1 MRCRLPKF
9 TVPQIA
15 AWMRGNLFQ
24 GSTPQTHD
32 WNIALENAI
41 AMLPDPHGGIAA
53 ERRRTGFSLPCTK
66 CGLRPRMT
74 GHTWCYPC
82 KKPSIIAA
90 AKKRRREKPEE
101 VRAYQR
107 TAAKASYKRNP
118 KPYLKRAKVYRDKG
132 LAKRDAAKA
141 REKLTDYYVRR
152 TLVNN
157 SRGLLMKNIPQTLV
171 ETQRIVLKLKRSLKH
186 GTPK

>member
-1 MRCRLPKF
+1 
-9 TVPQIA
+9 
-15 AWMRGNLFQ
+15 MRGNLFQ
-24 GSTPQTHD
+24 GSTPQTTD
-32 WNIALENAI
+32 WNIALNNAI
-41 AMLPDPHGGIAA
+41 AMLPDTHGGIEA
-53 ERRRTGFSLPCTK
+53 ERRRTGCGLPCTK

-101 VRAYQR
+101 VRAYHR
-107 TAAKASYKRNP
+107 TAAKAAYKLDP
-118 KPYLKRAKVYRDKG
+118 KPYLKRAKAYRDKG
-132 LAKRDAAKA
+132 MAKRDAAKA
-141 REKLTDYYVRR
+141 REKLADYYVRR

-157 SRGLLMKNIPQTLV
+157 SPGLRIKDIPQSLV
-171 ETQRIVLKLKRSLKH
+171 ETQRIVLKLKRSMKH